1 MAEMD
6 SLEYQILAAYT
17 QQRAVRSS
25 PKILMPMFHYQGL
38 EEKVEE
44 QGRWLEKPA
53 WKQGVVQVQGPLS
66 PPCKTPKWLL
76 SGESLRFED
85 RNLEDDE
92 EEEEG
97 GFQGLSSE
105 GLTVEKMELKATGA
119 ASCHRGLF
127 LQGLTSGSSVPGA
140 ASPEAEPAAA
150 IANRLAEIVQAQP
163 QQDSFEKVVL
173 QSTLESQNTVRKEN
187 EDQII
192 MKIAELLKYSGDQ
205 LQQELKKD
213 NTLQH
218 MFWKLNYSI
227 FKSIVDRFL
236 RGLNI
241 WGEPEEGTQRT
252 RLAFAVD
259 VIARLSAV
267 DNCPMNRVLGFGT
280 KYLQKNF
287 TPWIQQHGGWE
298 KVMGVAHGN
307 EVE

>member
-105 GLTVEKMELKATGA
+105 GLTVEKM
-119 ASCHRGLF
+119 
-127 LQGLTSGSSVPGA
+127 GA